1 MSKGS
6 YSFGMSSDIVVL
18 LRLYDNLRFL
28 YENCLWSVSFHEF
41 HQYMRNS
48 MSLLIEKAEYE
59 RTRDIDELGFSFW
72 NKTGFLLNITILLI
86 YQETLKLMT

>member
-1 MSKGS
+1 NQFLYDDTVKLFELTNKVRSEMSEGS

-41 HQYMRNS
+41 HQYIRNS

-59 RTRDIDELGFSFW
+59 RTRD
-72 NKTGFLLNITILLI
+72 
-86 YQETLKLMT
+86 